1 MPDSF
6 FLVIAGLF
14 FYVIAGLD
22 PAIHINKSALFLIRI
37 DGIFS
42 LSVIPGLDPG
52 IQIKQIFFFVIAGL
66 DPAIQI
72 KKEAL

>member
-6 FLVIAGLF
+6 FYVIAGLF

-66 DPAIQI
+66 DPAIKI